1 MANFNIAFDEV
12 LVIMLLLWLCSGVGS
27 GGGEL
32 EANELRTTETPRC
45 SNRYAVANIATCKPY
60 NIATT
65 LTRVAGGQS
74 IVDKAQKHN
83 IFVKILF
90 RSIWIVAFNQ
100 TLIKASTSQS
110 HQVRLNTTILNPD

>member
-1 MANFNIAFDEV
+1 
-12 LVIMLLLWLCSGVGS
+12 MLLLWLCSGVGS

-32 EANELRTTETPRC
+32 EANELRTTETPRR

-74 IVDKAQKHN
+74 FVYKAQKHN

-90 RSIWIVAFNQ
+90 RSIWIVAFDQ